1 MWVVVCVVCCVC
13 FFDVCGIVCGLFVYC
28 GVSGMVWSEDCGL

>member
-1 MWVVVCVVCCVC
+1 MWVVVCVAWCVC

-28 GVSGMVWSEDCGL
+28 GVVLCGVSGMV